1 MESFVIEPCK
11 CNNCMPIYK
20 KEEEKTT
27 EEKILDY
34 LFDDIQR
41 QIRVLKIQMASFEKS
56 YFHLKKLMHNLPG
69 FFNWKKM

>member
-1 MESFVIEPCK
+1 MEYFVTEPCK
-11 CNNCMPIYK
+11 CNNCTPIDK

-56 YFHLKKLMHNLPG
+56 YFHLKKLMDNSP
-69 FFNWKKM
+69 KKEDK